1 MPLNPT
7 SAREN
12 LNGFDFKTL
21 FVEEL
26 GWSQPITRDA
36 VQFECQDTTF
46 TRKEIAALSG
56 VVVFEVTAADGC
68 IPDADTCK
76 AVHKEISALFHENL
90 LIFLDT
96 DRTQS
101 LWYWAKRE
109 GAKTLPRRHSYFKGQ
124 PGDLF
129 LSKLNSLFV
138 AMSDL
143 DENGSVGVV
152 QAAKRLQDA
161 LDSEAVTKKFFKD
174 FETEHTTFLTL
185 ISGIDDDRD
194 RRWYASVL
202 LNRLMFIYFLQ
213 RKGFLDNGNYHYLQ
227 DKLALYAAADEGRYY
242 SKFLKTLFFEGFAK
256 PADKREEEDKAL
268 LGRIVYLN
276 GGLFLPHQIEERW
289 PDITISDAA
298 FHNLFSLFSRYSWNL
313 DDTPGGKDDEINPDV
328 LGYIFEKYINQKAFG
343 AYYTRT
349 EITEYLCEQTIHKLI
364 LDKINVPALPGVAP
378 ARHFDNIADLL
389 LRLDAP
395 LCRQLLTDILPR
407 LSLLDPAC
415 GSGAFLV
422 AAMKT
427 LINIYSAVVG
437 RAKFLSDMT
446 LNAWIADAEQG
457 GRSLGYAIKKRIIT
471 DNLFGVDI
479 MEEST
484 EIAKLRLFLALVS
497 SAQTVEQLEPLPN
510 IDFNILA
517 GNSLVGLLRVTD
529 EQFAEHQPSLF
540 RKSYREVLA
549 EKNRLIALYRGTSTY
564 MADLR
569 QQRDTIDQT
578 KEEAQA
584 TLNDILLDEF
594 KGIKYEQATRD
605 VTKNAEGKTEKRA
618 VTLADVEDLDPFHWG
633 YEFDEVLN
641 TRGGFDAIITNPPWE
656 IFKPNAKEFFEDYS
670 ALVSKNKMTIKDFE
684 THQAALLQDPD
695 IRKAWLAYQSRF
707 PHVSAYY
714 RTAKQYENQISVVNG
729 KKAGT
734 DINLYK
740 LFTEQCFNLL
750 RPGGLCGIVIPS
762 GIYTDLGTKQ
772 LREML
777 FDHSEITGLFC
788 FENRRTIF
796 ENVDSRF
803 KFVVLTFE
811 KGGHTA
817 EFPAA
822 FMRHDVAELERFPR
836 EGSLS
841 LSVPLI
847 KRLSP
852 DSASVMEFKNETD
865 VQIAEK
871 MLRFPLLG
879 EKMADKWNL
888 ALTREFDMTND
899 SKLFRTSPG
908 PGRLPL
914 FEGKMIWQFDAA
926 YSQPRY
932 WVDEKEGRK
941 ALLGRRED
949 DGQQINY
956 QGFRIG
962 FRDVAASTNERTM
975 IAALLPPDVMTGNT
989 LITSFS
995 LSDKR
1000 ELLAIIGILNSYV
1013 IDALIRQKV
1022 TSHCNMFYVY
1032 QLPVPRLTESDPAF
1046 APIVHAAARLIC
1058 TTPEFNDLAREVGLG
1073 DPSRSFLAPS
1083 PVREG
1088 LAEGVAE
1095 ADASSPFSSLTGGS
1109 TRSEERVQGAG
1120 GSYGATDPV
1129 ERARLRAELDGR
1141 IAHLY
1146 GLTEDEF
1153 AHILRTFPL
1162 VAQPVKDA
1170 ALEAYRTLGPS
1181 PDDAEIVGIIKRGE
1195 SAELEFKSSAR
1206 WDMRENKKNKEM
1218 EQIIVKTVAAFLN
1231 SSGGTLL
1238 IGVADDGTPLGLAHD
1253 LQTLGSKNNLD
1264 GYELFLTDLLLNAY
1278 GKDVSAF
1285 LGISFGQ
1292 VGGHDI
1298 CKILIKPSPKPIWI
1312 EGKDSA
1318 GQKTE
1323 QLFIR
1328 TNNSSRPLNTR
1339 EALEYA
1345 AHRWKQ

>member
-1 MPLNPT
+1 MPLDPT
-7 SAREN
+7 SAREH
-12 LNGFDFKTL
+12 LNAFDFKTL
-21 FVEEL
+21 FIEEL
-26 GWSQPITRDA
+26 GWSKPTTREN
-36 VQFECQDTTF
+36 VEFECQDTTF
-46 TRKEIAALSG
+46 TRQEIAALSG
-56 VVVFEVTAADGC
+56 VVVFEITAADGC
-68 IPDADTCK
+68 IPNADTCK
-76 AVHKEISALFHENL
+76 AVHKEVSTLFHENL
-90 LIFLDT
+90 LIFLDSE
-96 DRTQS
+96 RTQS

-109 GAKTLPRRHSYFKGQ
+109 GSKLLPRRHSYFQGQ

-129 LSKLNSLFV
+129 LSKISAMFV
-138 AMSDL
+138 DIADL
-143 DENGSVGVV
+143 DDDGGIGVA

-161 LDSEAVTKKFFKD
+161 LDVTTTTKKFFKD
-174 FETEHTTFLTL
+174 FETEHAKFLTL
-185 ISGIDDDRD
+185 IEGIGNERD

-213 RKGFLDNGNYHYLQ
+213 RKGFLDGGNRRYLQ
-227 DKLALYAAADEGRYY
+227 DKLALYRANDEGQYY
-242 SKFLKTLFFEGFAK
+242 DVFLKKLFFEGFAK
-256 PADKREEEDKAL
+256 PAEKRTSEANRL
-268 LGRIVYLN
+268 LGSIVYLN
-276 GGLFLPHQIEERW
+276 GGLFLEHKIEERW
-289 PDITISDAA
+289 PDISIPDAA
-298 FHNLFSLFSRYSWNL
+298 FHNLLGLFSRYSWNL

-349 EITEYLCEQTIHKLI
+349 EITGHLCEQTIHKLI
-364 LDKINVPALPGVAP
+364 LNKINVIAIPGVAP
-378 ARHFDNIADLL
+378 ARNFETIADLL
-389 LRLDAP
+389 MRLDAP
-395 LCRQLLTDILPR
+395 LCRQLLTDILPS

-437 RAKFLSDMT
+437 RAKFLNDPT
-446 LNAWIADAEQG
+446 LNAWIADAEKG
-457 GRSLGYAIKKRIIT
+457 GRNLGYAIKKRIIT

-497 SAQTVEQLEPLPN
+497 SAQTVQQLEPLPN

-529 EQFAEHQPSLF
+529 EQFAAHQPSLF
-540 RKSYREVLA
+540 RKSYREVLD
-549 EKNRLIALYRGTSTY
+549 EKNRLISLYRGTSTY
-564 MADLR
+564 MEDLR
-569 QQRDTIDQT
+569 QQRDQIDET

-594 KGIKYEQATRD
+594 KNIKYEQATWD
-605 VTKNAEGKTEKRA
+605 TAKNAEGKPTKRA
-618 VTLADVEDLDPFHWG
+618 VVLADVTALSPFHWG
-633 YEFDEVLN
+633 YEFDDVLN
-641 TRGGFDAIITNPPWE
+641 NRGGFDAIITNPPWE
-656 IFKPNAKEFFEDYS
+656 IFKPQAKEFFAEHS
-670 ALVSKNKMTIKDFE
+670 ELVTKNKMTIKEFE
-684 THQAALLQDPD
+684 EKQTELLADPE
-695 IRKAWLAYQSRF
+695 IRAAWLEYQAHF
-707 PHVSAYY
+707 PYVSAYY

-777 FDHSEITGLFC
+777 FDQAEITTLYGLSNERF
-788 FENRRTIF
+788 IF
-796 ENVDSRF
+796 EGVHHSF
-803 KFVVLTFE
+803 KFCLLVFN
-811 KGGHTA
+811 KGGKS
-817 EFPAA
+817 EFFNSA
-822 FMRHDVAELERFPR
+822 FRINPR
-836 EGSLS
+836 EAVAPNQLDFFLNGRSEHLQTSVSLTR
-841 LSVPLI
+841 
-847 KRLSP
+847 RLSP
-852 DSASVMEFKNETD
+852 ASLSITEFRDKSD
-865 VQIAEK
+865 VLTAEK
-871 MLRFPLLG
+871 MLRFPLLSDRF
-879 EKMADKWNL
+879 ADKWNL
-888 ALTREFDMTND
+888 MLTREFDINLNK
-899 SKLFRTSPG
+899 KLLKTTSG
-908 PGRLPL
+908 PGRIPL
-914 FEGKMIWQFDAA
+914 FTGKMFNQFALTNEH
-926 YSQPRY
+926 SGY
-932 WVDEKEGRK
+932 WIEEEDGKK
-941 ALLGRRED
+941 ALPSRTEDTKGCYDYQKYRWVHRR
-949 DGQQINY
+949 
-956 QGFRIG
+956 
-962 FRDVAASTNERTM
+962 
-975 IAALLPPDVMTGNT
+975 IARGTDSRT
-989 LITSFS
+989 LISTIAPRNVFTEVNSTTIKVNEAGITSSEMLLLCGFANS
-995 LSDKR
+995 LTVDW
-1000 ELLAIIGILNSYV
+1000 LL
-1013 IDALIRQKV
+1013 RQKV
-1022 TSHCNMFYVY
+1022 STTLNMFYIY

-1058 TTPEFNDLAREVGLG
+1058 TTPEFDDLAQEVGLG
-1073 DPSRSFLAPS
+1073 SH
-1083 PVREG
+1083 
-1088 LAEGVAE
+1088 
-1095 ADASSPFSSLTGGS
+1095 AD
-1109 TRSEERVQGAG
+1109 
-1120 GSYGATDPV
+1120 GATDPAD
-1129 ERARLRAELDGR
+1129 RARLRAELDGR

-1231 SSGGTLL
+1231 SDGGTLL

-1253 LQTLGSKNNLD
+1253 LQTLGDKKNLD

-1285 LGISFGQ
+1285 MRISFHQ

-1298 CKILIKPSPKPIWI
+1298 CKILTKPSPKPIWI
-1312 EGKDSA
+1312 ETKDDK
-1318 GQKTE
+1318 GQKAD
-1323 QLFIR
+1323 QLYIR
-1328 TNNSSRPLNTR
+1328 TNNNSRTLNNR
-1339 EALEYA
+1339 EAVEYA